1 MLWGDK
7 PYYSLDYFYKQKFGE
22 KITKITLNGGF
33 TCPNRDGKV
42 SVGGCSFCSSE
53 GSGEFAGNKLKSI
66 STQFE
71 EQKKIMSKKWK
82 SNKYI
87 AYFQAYTNTYAPVER
102 LKKLY
107 DEALNQEGVVGLS
120 IGTRPDCLSDDV
132 LNLLSYYNKK
142 TFLTIELG
150 LQSSNEKT
158 GILIN
163 RGHDVNCFVEGV
175 KKLREKNI
183 FVVSHVIFG
192 FPNENKEDMIET
204 VKFLNTLDIQ
214 GVKYHLLYI
223 VKNTPLYEQ
232 YKKDNSIYKLSKKDY
247 IEILGEAL
255 CLTNPNIVIHRITG
269 DAKREDIVEP
279 LWSIK
284 KWELLNEIHSYLK
297 ENNMYQ
303 GKYFKDILKY

>member
-7 PYYSLDYFYKQKFGE
+7 PYFSLNYFYKQKFGE

-33 TCPNRDGKV
+33 TCPNRDGKITT
-42 SVGGCSFCSSE
+42 GGCSFCSSE

-66 STQFE
+66 SEQFK
-71 EQKKIMSKKWK
+71 EQKEIMSRKWK
-82 SNKYI
+82 STKYI

-102 LKKLY
+102 LRKLY
-107 DEALNQEGVVGLS
+107 DEALNQEGVIGLS
-120 IGTRPDCLSDDV
+120 IGTRPDCLSDEVID
-132 LNLLSYYNKK
+132 LLSEYNKK

-150 LQSSNEKT
+150 LQSSKEET
-158 GILIN
+158 GVLIN
-163 RGHDVNCFVEGV
+163 RGHDVKCFEEGV

-192 FPNENKEDMIET
+192 FPNENKKDMLET
-204 VKFLNTLDIQ
+204 VKFLNSLDIQ

-223 VKNTPLYEQ
+223 VKNTPLYEE
-232 YKKDNSIYKLSKKDY
+232 YKKDNSIYKLTKKDY

-269 DAKREDIVEP
+269 DAKREDIIEP

-297 ENNMYQ
+297 ENNLYQ
-303 GKYFKDILKY
+303 GKYFKNIP